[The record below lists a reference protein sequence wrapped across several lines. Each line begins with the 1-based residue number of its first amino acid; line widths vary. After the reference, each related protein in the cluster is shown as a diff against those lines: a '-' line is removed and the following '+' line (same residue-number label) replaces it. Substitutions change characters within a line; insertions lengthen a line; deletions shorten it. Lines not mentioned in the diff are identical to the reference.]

1 MQLTWFDDAVRS
13 ASERLSLTA
22 PRVSLEGSTR
32 QPAAV
37 LLDVMRALSGSNA
50 DLEKKLENAAA
61 AGRIRERAVRERC
74 PISISATLDCIARG
88 DIAAART
95 ETNPALALDALR
107 AIRDRVAPTAQD
119 GLLGGVIPLSSIA
132 GIGPDRPISPSRLS
146 TLVSCPH
153 RFLYEHILGFREPE
167 GPLRTHSL
175 DVMRFGTW
183 LHGIA
188 EEFWK
193 DNGAALGNRE
203 GDLSTFQERLRA
215 LAAARFEELQQT
227 YPFAND
233 LVAHAEREALCDQ
246 LNKLLTLDW
255 NDAQPQTFV
264 AVERAFGYDGQ
275 CQIETDAGP
284 LYVRGKIDKLDRDGD
299 TLLVRDIK
307 TGTGKP
313 RRADDLPDPGI
324 DLQVAVY
331 ALAAKRMAQEWNT
344 PEQVAVAYMYLRSGE
359 SDRSWRGTDYAIL
372 ERAAKGWLAT
382 AKQVLEQGAFARS
395 PIEEDCKYCAH
406 KPVCAPEMH
415 RAEAVLEDPR
425 VPRRLKLLKL
435 PEES

>member
-1 MQLTWFDDAVRS
+1 
-13 ASERLSLTA
+13 
-22 PRVSLEGSTR
+22 
-32 QPAAV
+32 
-37 LLDVMRALSGSNA
+37 SG
-50 DLEKKLENAAA
+50 
-61 AGRIRERAVRERC
+61 RTRERAVRERC
-74 PISISATLDCIARG
+74 PISTSATLDRIARG
-88 DIAAART
+88 DIGAARA

-107 AIRDRVAPTAQD
+107 AIRDRAGAAAQD
-119 GLLGGVIPLSSIA
+119 GLLGGVIPLSNIA
-132 GIGPDRPISPSRLS
+132 GLSPDRPISASRLS

-167 GPLRTHSL
+167 GPLRSHSL

-183 LHGIA
+183 PHGIA

-193 DNGAALGNRE
+193 DNGAALGQRQ
-203 GDLSTFQERLRA
+203 GQLATFQEQLRA
-215 LAAARFEELQQT
+215 LATTRFAELQQS

-233 LVAHAEREALCDQ
+233 LVARAEQEAVCDQ
-246 LNKLLTLDW
+246 LNKLLMLDW
-255 NDAQPQTFV
+255 HDANPQTFV
-264 AVERAFGYDGQ
+264 AVERAFGYDGE
-275 CQIETDAGP
+275 CQLETDAGP

-331 ALAAKRMAQEWNT
+331 ALVAKRMAREWKT
-344 PEQVAVAYMYLRSGE
+344 PEQVAVAYIYLRSGE
-359 SDRSWRGTDYAIL
+359 SDRSWHGTDYAIL
-372 ERAAKGWLAT
+372 ERSTKEWLAT

-395 PIEEDCKYCAH
+395 PIEEDCTYCPH

-415 RAEAVLEDPR
+415 RVGAVLDDPR